1 MCVGTGLLAG
11 ILRYRYIHVL
21 LEMSFIYIYIC
32 IKLYKYICIEMSFK
46 EVVFDTKDMSL
57 EEQLYTR

>member
-21 LEMSFIYIYIC
+21 EMSFMYIYI
-32 IKLYKYICIEMSFK
+32 IIYICIEMSFK

>member
-1 MCVGTGLLAG
+1 LCVGTGLLAG

-21 LEMSFIYIYIC
+21 EMSFMYIYIYI
-32 IKLYKYICIEMSFK
+32 IIYICIEMSFK